1 MNELI
6 PAFETSLFE
15 TPLTDVGIDFLEL
28 GIDSVLQDGLLREIP
43 IVGTIVRMCRF
54 AQNVHDRNLLRQTLV
69 FINEFNSGN
78 ISAEKIEK
86 HREKL
91 KQNPKLM
98 EEELGRVLILLSNNI
113 DIIKS
118 KFEAKFYAALTA
130 EQIPWDEFCELC
142 DITNRLFI
150 SDIANLKEAY
160 TNNGVTEQMP
170 ISYKYDRLISVGL
183 LIDEARLSGSLSM
196 GDLDSKEPQ
205 KIIDLTDVGKIFCDI
220 AFN

>member
-91 KQNPKLM
+91 KQNPKLC
-98 EEELGRVLILLSNNI
+98 LS
-113 DIIKS
+113 IKKS
-118 KFEAKFYAALTA
+118 CKRAPK
-130 EQIPWDEFCELC
+130 
-142 DITNRLFI
+142 
-150 SDIANLKEAY
+150 K
-160 TNNGVTEQMP
+160 
-170 ISYKYDRLISVGL
+170 
-183 LIDEARLSGSLSM
+183 
-196 GDLDSKEPQ
+196 
-205 KIIDLTDVGKIFCDI
+205 
-220 AFN
+220 